1 MWINLRWGT
10 SLHEQ
15 GHRSPWGSRDR
26 VKKLRWGL
34 GLNDTHLNM
43 HKRSVQIVVVAQGY
57 RSQDTQLLIIL
68 SCAKVPWNT
77 RHVPRYLVFSSFLNL
92 SCAEISTYWFHL
104 TQSTSYSHII
114 WAFCVLQTF
123 FFFIFF
129 FQIHSANI
137 KVTPVLKNKHMH
149 GTKFDSECF
158 YGLWFELITHYY
170 LLRILIRVTESEEIL
185 KTPTND
191 LVFKILVV

>member
-123 FFFIFF
+123 FFFYLLFPNPLSKYKSHPSSEKQTHAWNKIWFG
-129 FQIHSANI
+129 
-137 KVTPVLKNKHMH
+137 VL
-149 GTKFDSECF
+149 
-158 YGLWFELITHYY
+158 LWFVIWINNT
-170 LLRILIRVTESEEIL
+170 LL
-185 KTPTND
+185 
-191 LVFKILVV
+191 FA